1 VSNLGKKI
9 RGGWAG
15 SLLREVRHPSQLKI
29 GGRLTL
35 SFVVI
40 VLLMVAADAV
50 ALWQFELVRGQAQR
64 IYDVDQRSMA
74 VLRVQSNLW
83 MFRDKLE
90 DLVTAQ
96 DAPRFRAETA
106 SLRRVLLLEL
116 ELAMQALSVSP
127 SGVERDPVLLST
139 IETIQSGLP
148 AQIDALN
155 DLAATGDW
163 PAVHLRLINQTRTL
177 SSLTSSLVEK
187 VDFEVARERAQAL
200 ENIQRGQ
207 RRVILMLPI
216 TAFLTLLTA
225 GMLGL
230 LVTRSITRPLAQ
242 LDAGAQALAR
252 GEFLHQVLVTGQD
265 ELATLGQA
273 FNYAARRLRD
283 LYEALTSSEE
293 RFRTMV
299 QTAQV
304 GIAILDSN
312 GAVRMCNPRFLD
324 IVGLTEE
331 QALGKRLEDPNLNA
345 FREDGATCPLE
356 ERPSVKA
363 AASQKAVLNIV
374 LRHTHPLFPEGKW
387 LLTSAWPLLR
397 PNGSVDQ
404 VITTLT
410 DITEQKK
417 VEEELRSGR
426 ELLAQAQKAAKLGCF
441 DYDIKKDVIV
451 WSTEMAEIYGTT
463 LEAFGGRRENW
474 ESMVLPDDLAP
485 TKATLGAG
493 VKTGE
498 ALAEYRI
505 RRQNDGEIRWLES
518 RGRVLLDDAQEPIR
532 LIGVSMDITDRKQA
546 EESLLRSE
554 AEFRIIFE
562 NAAIGMV
569 LLDPSGRPLRG
580 NRALQSMLGYT
591 DEELTSFP
599 FVDVTH
605 PDDVALDRSLYR
617 EVVEGKRDRYQIKKR
632 CIHKDGTLRWARLT
646 VSAFRNESAQFQ
658 YSVAMIEDITQQ
670 EHAER
675 SLRQLSSRMMRI
687 QEEEQRRVA
696 REVHDSTSQEMTALT
711 LNLGALRLTEEALS
725 PKTRKRITECLVLA
739 KRVAREIRT
748 FSYLLHPPMLNEL
761 GLWSALTLFIQEFKD
776 RSGLRVNLWIAS
788 ELEGSQLDPSQ
799 EMALF
804 RFVQE
809 AMANVH
815 RHSGSKTVAVEIHLQ
830 GDMIR
835 ASVTDT
841 GRGIP
846 AKLLRELQASDGHV
860 GGVGV
865 RGMKER
871 IGHLGGHLEIQS
883 DSGGASVA
891 AVVPRFYLQGSMN
904 ETSEQ
909 AAAVS
914 PPFSPRKVG

>member
-1 VSNLGKKI
+1 
-9 RGGWAG
+9 
-15 SLLREVRHPSQLKI
+15 LKI

-96 DAPRFRAETA
+96 DAPRFRAEAA
-106 SLRRVLLLEL
+106 SLHEALRLEL
-116 ELAMQALSVSP
+116 ELAKQALSVSP
-127 SGVERDPVLLST
+127 SGVERDPTLLST
-139 IETIQSGLP
+139 IETIQGGLP

-163 PAVHLRLINQTRTL
+163 PAVHLRLINQTRIL

-216 TAFLTLLTA
+216 TALFTLLTA
-225 GMLGL
+225 GLLGL

-242 LDAGAQALAR
+242 LDTGAQALAR
-252 GEFLHQVLVTGQD
+252 GEFQHHVLVTGQD
-265 ELATLGQA
+265 ELATLGEA

-304 GIAILDSN
+304 GIAILDSDCT
-312 GAVRMCNPRFLD
+312 VRMCNPRFLD

-331 QALGKRLEDPNLNA
+331 QALGKRLDDPNLNA
-345 FREDGATCPLE
+345 FREDGTTCPLE

-363 AASQKAVLNIV
+363 AATRKAVLNIV

-397 PNGSVDQ
+397 PDGSVDQ

-426 ELLAQAQKAAKLGCF
+426 ELLAQAQKAAQLGCF
-441 DYDIKKDVIV
+441 DYDIKKDVII

-463 LEAFGGRRENW
+463 LEAFGGKKKDW
-474 ESMVLPDDLAP
+474 EPMVLPEDLAP
-485 TKATLGAG
+485 ARASLAAG
-493 VKTGE
+493 IKMGE
-498 ALAEYRI
+498 AFAQYRI
-505 RRQNDGEIRWLES
+505 RRQSDGEIRWLES

-532 LIGVSMDITDRKQA
+532 LIGVSMDITDRKRA

-580 NRALQSMLGYT
+580 NRALQTMLGYT
-591 DEELTSFP
+591 DEELAAFP

-617 EVVEGKRDRYQIKKR
+617 EIVEGKVDRYQIKKR
-632 CIHKDGTLRWARLT
+632 YIRKDGTLRWARLT

-658 YSVAMIEDITQQ
+658 YSVAMVEDITQQ
-670 EHAER
+670 ELAER

-725 PKTRKRITECLVLA
+725 PKTRKRIAECLALA

-809 AMANVH
+809 AMANIH
-815 RHSGSKTVAVEIHLQ
+815 RHSGSKTVAVEIQLQ

-835 ASVTDT
+835 ASVADT

-846 AKLLRELQASDGHV
+846 AKILRELQASDGYG

-871 IGHLGGHLEIQS
+871 IGHLGGHLDIQS
-883 DSGGASVA
+883 DSRGTTVI
-891 AVVPRFYLQGSMN
+891 AVVPRVYLQSPADEASN
-904 ETSEQ
+904 QELT
-909 AAAVS
+909 VS

>member
-1 VSNLGKKI
+1 MPQVGKQI
-9 RGGWAG
+9 LSRWMG
-15 SLLREVRHPSQLKI
+15 SLFRGARHPSRLKI

-50 ALWQFELVRGQAQR
+50 ALWQFDLVRGQAQR
-64 IYDVDQRSMA
+64 IYNVDQKTVA
-74 VLRVQSNLW
+74 VLRLQSNLW

-90 DLVTAQ
+90 DLVTAR
-96 DAPRFRAETA
+96 DAPRFTMETA
-106 SLRRVLLLEL
+106 SLRDVFLREV
-116 ELAMQALSVSP
+116 ELAEQALSVSP
-127 SGVERDPVLLST
+127 SGVERDPALLST
-139 IETIQSGLP
+139 LETIQSGLP

-187 VDFEVARERAQAL
+187 VDLEVAQERAQAL

-207 RRVILMLPI
+207 RRVFLMLPI

-225 GMLGL
+225 GTLGL
-230 LVTRSITRPLAQ
+230 MVTRSITRPLAQ
-242 LDAGAQALAR
+242 LDAGAKALAR
-252 GEFLHQVLVTGQD
+252 GEFQHQVFVPGKD

-273 FNYAARRLRD
+273 FNYAAQRLRE

-304 GIAILDSN
+304 GIAVLDSN
-312 GAVRMCNPRFLD
+312 SRVRMCNPRFLD

-331 QALGKRLEDPNLNA
+331 QALGKRLDDPDLNA
-345 FREDGATCPLE
+345 FREDGTTCPLQ

-363 AASQKAVLNIV
+363 AMTRKVVLNVV
-374 LRHTHPLFPEGKW
+374 LRHTHPSFPEGKW
-387 LLTSAWPLLR
+387 LLTSAWPLLKSD
-397 PNGSVDQ
+397 GSVDQ

-410 DITEQKK
+410 DITQQKE

-426 ELLAQAQKAAKLGCF
+426 ELLAQAQKAAQLGCF

-463 LEAFGGRRENW
+463 LEAFGGKLKDW
-474 ESMVLPDDLAP
+474 ESMVLPDDLAA
-485 TKATLGAG
+485 TKATLATGIKA
-493 VKTGE
+493 GE
-498 ALAEYRI
+498 AYAEYRI
-505 RRQNDGEIRWLES
+505 RRQNDREVRWLES
-518 RGRVLLDDAQEPIR
+518 RGRVLLDDRRQPIR
-532 LIGVSMDITDRKQA
+532 LIGVSMDITDRKRA

-580 NRALQSMLGYT
+580 NRSLQTMLGYT
-591 DEELTSFP
+591 AEELAAFAL
-599 FVDVTH
+599 VDVTH

-617 EVVEGKRDRYQIKKR
+617 EVVEGKLDRYQIKKR
-632 CIHKDGTLRWARLT
+632 YIRKDGKVRWARLT

-658 YSVAMIEDITQQ
+658 YSVAMIEDITPQ
-670 EHAER
+670 ELAEQ
-675 SLRQLSSRMMRI
+675 SLRQMSSRMMRI
-687 QEEEQRRVA
+687 QEEEQRRIA
-696 REVHDSTSQEMTALT
+696 REVHDSTAQEMTALT

-725 PKTRKRITECLVLA
+725 PKTRKRITECLALA

-748 FSYLLHPPMLNEL
+748 FSYLLHPPMLSEL
-761 GLWSALTLFIQEFKD
+761 GLWTALSLFIQEFKD
-776 RSGLRVNLWIAS
+776 RSGLRVNLQIAG
-788 ELEGSQLDPSQ
+788 ELEGSRLDPTQ

-804 RFVQE
+804 RFMQE

-815 RHSGSKTVAVEIHLQ
+815 RHSGSKTVAVEIHVQ
-830 GDMIR
+830 NDMIR
-835 ASVTDT
+835 ASVADT
-841 GRGIP
+841 GRGIS
-846 AKLLRELQASDGHV
+846 AKILRELQASDGHV
-860 GGVGV
+860 GGVGLP
-865 RGMKER
+865 GMKER
-871 IGHLGGHLEIQS
+871 VALVGGRLEIQS
-883 DSGGASVA
+883 SSQGTTVV
-891 AVVPRFYLQGSMN
+891 AVVPRLYLQSPL
-904 ETSEQ
+904 E
-909 AAAVS
+909 AASDQQPRVS